1 MARSGEVTF
10 HHFSSRVS
18 SGVVSAPTSSI
29 KSSSW
34 GWVKSA
40 LGVEKYLS
48 VVLTSLCI
56 CTIFQILSWV
66 LDCCLMSR
74 ANFCATLHNLSR
86 FSLHQ
91 NRLLTWTH
99 CLDWWKVIGLNLDLP
114 LVGCDLKLNYRSW
127 WPLVWL
133 FQGQWSW
140 WAVGPRGQC
149 RKQPVGLSRQKS
161 WLGWL
166 GGLTGHQGERWLIRR
181 PRRPRCPPPLF
192 SPPFS
197 GGLEI
202 APTLHL
208 SLEIAGWLVWLQQFS
223 EWITTCTESFCL
235 LAISRGWPL
244 ADRFWQLHATPPINV
259 ASRSSLEGPLQGGG
273 LGVS

>member
-1 MARSGEVTF
+1 MNSLSWLEEIYWSEPWPSIGRVWFETQLPLLMDFGVALSGAVVLVSCWSAGAVPEAAGGSVP
-10 HHFSSRVS
+10 SKELVGMIGGIDRS
-18 SGVVSAPTSSI
+18 SGWKMTHQTSET
-29 KSSSW
+29 
-34 GWVKSA
+34 A
-40 LGVEKYLS
+40 
-48 VVLTSLCI
+48 SL
-56 CTIFQILSWV
+56 
-66 LDCCLMSR
+66 
-74 ANFCATLHNLSR
+74 
-86 FSLHQ
+86 
-91 NRLLTWTH
+91 
-99 CLDWWKVIGLNLDLP
+99 
-114 LVGCDLKLNYRSW
+114 
-127 WPLVWL
+127 
-133 FQGQWSW
+133 
-140 WAVGPRGQC
+140 
-149 RKQPVGLSRQKS
+149 
-161 WLGWL
+161 
-166 GGLTGHQGERWLIRR
+166 
-181 PRRPRCPPPLF
+181 PPPLF